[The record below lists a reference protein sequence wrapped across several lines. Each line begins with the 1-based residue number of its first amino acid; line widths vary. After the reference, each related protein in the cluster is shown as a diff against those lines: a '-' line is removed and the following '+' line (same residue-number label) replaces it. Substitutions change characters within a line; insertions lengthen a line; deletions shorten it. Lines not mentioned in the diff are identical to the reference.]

1 MDPEIISGSIII
13 DSNIVF
19 TFENYVKMKNVNNV
33 CIAFGDVNVTERCS
47 RKK

>member
-1 MDPEIISGSIII
+1 MDPEI

-19 TFENYVKMKNVNNV
+19 TFENYVKMKNLSHV